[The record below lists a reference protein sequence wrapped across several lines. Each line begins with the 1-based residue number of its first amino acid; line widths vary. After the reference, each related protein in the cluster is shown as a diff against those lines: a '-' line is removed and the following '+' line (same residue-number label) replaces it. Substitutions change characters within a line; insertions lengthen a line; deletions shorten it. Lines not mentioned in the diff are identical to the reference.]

1 MSVMLAKITSDTK
14 KFIIV
19 MIIVGLGMAG
29 DAMIYCLL
37 PVTPESFNITVFQI
51 GILLSVN
58 RFVRLIT
65 NEISTT
71 VVTRLNSDKPLII
84 AVCLSTF
91 ITLGYAIPWG
101 FWWLLALRILW
112 GACFSLL
119 RIEGYIAALR
129 YSNRESLSR
138 YMAWHETIKGQ
149 IYGIITIVSGVLADL
164 ISPRSVPVLLAALT
178 AACLLFFKGGRANL
192 MGTEGAAVD
201 TAPRSGR
208 GKVSNPK
215 VLIILGLVILVSAT
229 FATMMGSLRGR
240 AIVDY
245 ILPGAGIAV
254 GAATFAALFQVAG
267 QVVSLSG
274 PVIGYFCD
282 KIGRRKAFSIV
293 FIIQI
298 IIILTLALFKLWY
311 IMLVMFIVQLFSG
324 SASQILRTAI
334 SGEYAN
340 PSEQA
345 VFMNRIATFQDMGS
359 ATGPFLGY
367 ALYAG
372 TGNFQLIAIIMIPC
386 LLFSVFALRKIGK
399 AT

>member
-240 AIVDY
+240 SIVDY

>member
-1 MSVMLAKITSDTK
+1 MSIMLTKITPDTK
-14 KFIIV
+14 KFVIV

-37 PVTPESFNITVFQI
+37 PVTPESFHINVFQI

-65 NEISTT
+65 NEISTS
-71 VVTRLNSDKPLII
+71 VVTRLNSDKPLVI

-101 FWWLLALRILW
+101 FWWLLFLRALW
-112 GACFSLL
+112 GGCFSLL

-129 YSNRESLSR
+129 YSNRETLSR

-149 IYGIITIVSGVLADL
+149 IYGIITIISGVLADL
-164 ISPRSVPVLLAALT
+164 ISPRAVPVLLAVLT

-192 MGTEGAAVD
+192 MGADGAAVD
-201 TAPRSGR
+201 TAPRAGR

-274 PVIGYFCD
+274 PVIGYLCD
-282 KIGRRKAFSIV
+282 KIGRRKAFTIV
-293 FIIQI
+293 FITQI
-298 IIILTLALFKLWY
+298 TIILTLALFKLWY
-311 IMLVMFIVQLFSG
+311 IMMAMFVVQLFSG
-324 SASQILRTAI
+324 SASQILRTSIA
-334 SGEYAN
+334 GEYAN

-372 TGNFQLIAIIMIPC
+372 TGNFQLIALIMIPC

>member
-1 MSVMLAKITSDTK
+1 
-14 KFIIV
+14 
-19 MIIVGLGMAG
+19 MAG

-65 NEISTT
+65 NEISTS
-71 VVTRLNSDKPLII
+71 VVTRLNSDKPLVI

-101 FWWLLALRILW
+101 FWWLLFLRILW
-112 GACFSLL
+112 GGCFSLL

-129 YSNRESLSR
+129 YSNRETLSR

-149 IYGIITIVSGVLADL
+149 IYGIVTIVSGVLADL
-164 ISPRSVPVLLAALT
+164 ISPRAVPVLLAALT

-192 MGTEGAAVD
+192 MGVDGAAVD
-201 TAPRSGR
+201 TAPRAGG

-215 VLIILGLVILVSAT
+215 LLIVLGLVILVSAT
-229 FATMMGSLRGR
+229 FATMLATLRGR

-254 GAATFAALFQVAG
+254 GAATFAALFQLAG
-267 QVVSLSG
+267 QIVSLSG
-274 PVIGYFCD
+274 PIIGYVCD
-282 KIGRRKAFSIV
+282 KIGRRKAFTIV
-293 FIIQI
+293 FMIQI
-298 IIILTLALFKLWY
+298 TIILTLALFKLWY
-311 IMLVMFIVQLFSG
+311 IMLAMFIVQLFSG
-324 SASQILRTAI
+324 SASQILRTSI
-334 SGEYAN
+334 SGEYARG
-340 PSEQA
+340 SEQA

-372 TGNFQLIAIIMIPC
+372 TGNFQLIALIMIPC
-386 LLFSVFALRKIGK
+386 LLISIFALRKIGK

>member
-1 MSVMLAKITSDTK
+1 
-14 KFIIV
+14 
-19 MIIVGLGMAG
+19 MAG

-37 PVTPESFNITVFQI
+37 PVAPESFNITVFQI

-58 RFVRLIT
+58 RFVRLVT
-65 NEISTT
+65 NEISTK

-101 FWWLLALRILW
+101 FWWLLFLRILW
-112 GACFSLL
+112 GGCFSLL

-129 YSNRESLSR
+129 YSDRETLSR
-138 YMAWHETIKGQ
+138 YMAWNETIKGQ
-149 IYGIITIVSGVLADL
+149 VYGIITIISGVLADL
-164 ISPRSVPVLLAALT
+164 ISPRAVPVLLAVLT
-178 AACLLFFKGGRANL
+178 AMCLLFFKGGKANL
-192 MGTEGAAVD
+192 MGVDGSAVD
-201 TAPRSGR
+201 TAATSGR
-208 GKVSNPK
+208 VKVSNIRLL
-215 VLIILGLVILVSAT
+215 VILGLAILVSAT

-267 QVVSLSG
+267 QIVSLGG
-274 PVIGYFCD
+274 PVIGYICD
-282 KIGRRKAFSIV
+282 KIGRRKAFTIV
-293 FIIQI
+293 FFIQAT
-298 IIILTLALFKLWY
+298 IILVLALFKLWY
-311 IMLVMFIVQLFSG
+311 IILAMFVVQLFSG
-324 SASQILRTAI
+324 SASQILRTSIA
-334 SGEYAN
+334 GEYARG
-340 PSEQA
+340 SEQA

-359 ATGPFLGY
+359 AVGPFLGY

-372 TGNFQLIAIIMIPC
+372 TGNFQLIALIMIPC
-386 LLFSVFALRKIGK
+386 LLLSVFALRKIGK

>member
-1 MSVMLAKITSDTK
+1 
-14 KFIIV
+14 

-37 PVTPESFNITVFQI
+37 PVAPESFHITVFQI

-65 NEISTT
+65 NEISTS
-71 VVTRLNSDKPLII
+71 VVTRLNSDKPLVI

-101 FWWLLALRILW
+101 FWWLLFLRILW
-112 GACFSLL
+112 GGCFSLL

-149 IYGIITIVSGVLADL
+149 IYGIITIISGVLADL
-164 ISPRSVPVLLAALT
+164 ISPRAVPVLLAVLT
-178 AACLLFFKGGRANL
+178 AMCLLFFRGGKANL
-192 MGTEGAAVD
+192 MGVDGSAVD
-201 TAPRSGR
+201 TAPRMSR

-215 VLIILGLVILVSAT
+215 LLIILGLVILVSAT

-245 ILPGAGIAV
+245 ILPGAGIAL

-267 QVVSLSG
+267 QIVSLGG
-274 PVIGYFCD
+274 PVMGYICD
-282 KIGRRKAFSIV
+282 KLGRRKAFTIV

-298 IIILTLALFKLWY
+298 TIILVLALFKLWY
-311 IMLVMFIVQLFSG
+311 IILVMFIVQLFSG
-324 SASQILRTAI
+324 SASQILRTSIA
-334 SGEYAN
+334 GEYARGN
-340 PSEQA
+340 EQA
-345 VFMNRIATFQDMGS
+345 LFMNRIATFQDMGS
-359 ATGPFLGY
+359 AMGPFLGY

-372 TGNFQLIAIIMIPC
+372 TGNFQLIALIMIPC
-386 LLFSVFALRKIGK
+386 LLLSILGLRKIGK

>member
-1 MSVMLAKITSDTK
+1 MLKKIAPDTK
-14 KFIIV
+14 KFVIV

-37 PVTPESFNITVFQI
+37 PVTPESFHITVFQI

-65 NEISTT
+65 NEISTS
-71 VVTRLNSDKPLII
+71 VVTRLNSDKPLVI

-101 FWWLLALRILW
+101 FWWLLFLRILW
-112 GACFSLL
+112 GGCFSLL

-129 YSNRESLSR
+129 YSNRETLSR

-149 IYGIITIVSGVLADL
+149 IYGIITIISGVLADL
-164 ISPRSVPVLLAALT
+164 ISPRAVPVLLAVLT
-178 AACLLFFKGGRANL
+178 LACLLFFKGGRANL
-192 MGTEGAAVD
+192 MGVDGAAVD
-201 TAPRSGR
+201 TAPRAGR

-229 FATMMGSLRGR
+229 FATMMVALRGR

-245 ILPGAGIAV
+245 ILPGAAIAV

-267 QVVSLSG
+267 QIVSLSG
-274 PVIGYFCD
+274 PVIGYICD

-293 FIIQI
+293 FMIQLT
-298 IIILTLALFKLWY
+298 IILTLALFKLWY
-311 IMLVMFIVQLFSG
+311 IILAMFVVQLFSG
-324 SASQILRTAI
+324 SASQILRTSIA
-334 SGEYAN
+334 GEYAK
-340 PSEQA
+340 PAEQA

-372 TGNFQLIAIIMIPC
+372 TGNFQLIALIMIPC

>member
-1 MSVMLAKITSDTK
+1 MLTKITPETK
-14 KFIIV
+14 KFVIV

-37 PVTPESFNITVFQI
+37 PVTPESFHITVFQI

-65 NEISTT
+65 NEISTS
-71 VVTRLNSDKPLII
+71 VVTRLNSDKPLVI

-101 FWWLLALRILW
+101 FWWLLFLRILW
-112 GACFSLL
+112 GGCFSLL

-129 YSNRESLSR
+129 YSNRESLGR

-149 IYGIITIVSGVLADL
+149 IYGIITIISGVLADL
-164 ISPRSVPVLLAALT
+164 ISPRAVPVLLAVLT

-192 MGTEGAAVD
+192 MGVDGAAVD
-201 TAPRSGR
+201 TAPRAGR

-229 FATMMGSLRGR
+229 FATMMGTLRGR

-245 ILPGAGIAV
+245 ILPGAAIAV

-274 PVIGYFCD
+274 PVIGYICD

-293 FIIQI
+293 FMIQLT
-298 IIILTLALFKLWY
+298 IILTLALFKLWY
-311 IMLVMFIVQLFSG
+311 IMLAMFVVQLFSG
-324 SASQILRTAI
+324 SASQILRTSIA
-334 SGEYAN
+334 GEYAK

-372 TGNFQLIAIIMIPC
+372 TGNFQLIALIMIPC
-386 LLFSVFALRKIGK
+386 LLFSLFALRKIGK

>member
-1 MSVMLAKITSDTK
+1 MLKKIAPDTK
-14 KFIIV
+14 KFVIV

-37 PVTPESFNITVFQI
+37 PVTPESFHITVFQI

-65 NEISTT
+65 NEISTS
-71 VVTRLNSDKPLII
+71 VVTRLNSDKPLVI

-101 FWWLLALRILW
+101 FWWLLFLRILW

-129 YSNRESLSR
+129 YSNRETLSR

-149 IYGIITIVSGVLADL
+149 IYGIITIISGVLADL
-164 ISPRSVPVLLAALT
+164 ISPRFVPVLLAVLT

-192 MGTEGAAVD
+192 MGAEGAAVD
-201 TAPRSGR
+201 TAPRAGH

-215 VLIILGLVILVSAT
+215 VLVILGLVILVSAT
-229 FATMMGSLRGR
+229 FATMMGTLRGR

-267 QVVSLSG
+267 QIVSLSG
-274 PVIGYFCD
+274 PVIGYICD
-282 KIGRRKAFSIV
+282 KIGRRKAFTIV
-293 FIIQI
+293 FFIQLT
-298 IIILTLALFKLWY
+298 IILTLALFKLWF
-311 IMLVMFIVQLFSG
+311 IMLAMFVVQLFSG
-324 SASQILRTAI
+324 SASQILRTSIA
-334 SGEYAN
+334 GEYAK

-359 ATGPFLGY
+359 ACGPFLGY

-372 TGNFQLIAIIMIPC
+372 TGNFQLIALIMIPC
-386 LLFSVFALRKIGK
+386 LLLSVFGLRKIGK

>member
-1 MSVMLAKITSDTK
+1 MLAKITSDTK

>member
-1 MSVMLAKITSDTK
+1 
-14 KFIIV
+14 

>member
-1 MSVMLAKITSDTK
+1 MFKTVAPETK
-14 KFIIV
+14 KFVIV

-37 PVTPESFNITVFQI
+37 PVTPESFHITVFQI

-65 NEISTT
+65 NEISTS
-71 VVTRLNSDKPLII
+71 VVTRLNSDKPLIL

-101 FWWLLALRILW
+101 FWWLLFLRALW
-112 GACFSLL
+112 GGCFSLL

-149 IYGIITIVSGVLADL
+149 SYGIITIISGVLADL
-164 ISPRSVPVLLAALT
+164 ISPRAVPVLLAALT
-178 AACLLFFKGGRANL
+178 AGCLFFFKGGRANL
-192 MGTEGAAVD
+192 MGADGAAVD

-215 VLIILGLVILVSAT
+215 VLVMLGLVILVSAT

-245 ILPGAGIAV
+245 ILPGAGIAI

-267 QVVSLSG
+267 QIVSLSG
-274 PVIGYFCD
+274 PVIGYLCD
-282 KIGRRKAFSIV
+282 KIGRRKAFTIV
-293 FIIQI
+293 FITQI
-298 IIILTLALFKLWY
+298 TIILTLALFKLWF
-311 IMLVMFIVQLFSG
+311 IMLAMFVVQLFSG
-324 SASQILRTAI
+324 SASQILRTSIA
-334 SGEYAN
+334 GEYAN

-372 TGNFQLIAIIMIPC
+372 TGNFQLIALIMIPC
-386 LLFSVFALRKIGK
+386 LVLSVLGLRKIGK

>member
-1 MSVMLAKITSDTK
+1 
-14 KFIIV
+14 

-37 PVTPESFNITVFQI
+37 PVAPESFHITVFQI

-65 NEISTT
+65 NEISTS
-71 VVTRLNSDKPLII
+71 VVTRLNSDKPLVI

-101 FWWLLALRILW
+101 FWWLLFLRILW
-112 GACFSLL
+112 GGCFSLL

-149 IYGIITIVSGVLADL
+149 IYGIITIISGVLADL
-164 ISPRSVPVLLAALT
+164 ISPRAVPVLLAVLT
-178 AACLLFFKGGRANL
+178 AMCLLFFRGGKANL
-192 MGTEGAAVD
+192 MGVDGSAVD
-201 TAPRSGR
+201 TAPRMSR

-215 VLIILGLVILVSAT
+215 LLIILGLVILVSAT

-245 ILPGAGIAV
+245 ILPGAGIAL

-267 QVVSLSG
+267 QIVSLGG
-274 PVIGYFCD
+274 PVMGYICD
-282 KIGRRKAFSIV
+282 KLGRRKAFTIV

-298 IIILTLALFKLWY
+298 TIIMVLALFKLWY
-311 IMLVMFIVQLFSG
+311 IILVMFIVQLFSG
-324 SASQILRTAI
+324 SASQILRTSIA
-334 SGEYAN
+334 GEYARGN
-340 PSEQA
+340 EQA
-345 VFMNRIATFQDMGS
+345 LFMNRIATFQDMGS
-359 ATGPFLGY
+359 AMGPFLGY

-372 TGNFQLIAIIMIPC
+372 TGNFQLIALIMIPC
-386 LLFSVFALRKIGK
+386 LLLSIFGLRKIGK

>member
-1 MSVMLAKITSDTK
+1 
-14 KFIIV
+14 

-101 FWWLLALRILW
+101 FWWLLFLRALW
-112 GACFSLL
+112 GGCFSLL

>member
-1 MSVMLAKITSDTK
+1 MR
-14 KFIIV
+14 KFVII

-37 PVTPESFNITVFQI
+37 PVAPESFNITVFQI

-58 RFVRLIT
+58 RFVRLVT
-65 NEISTT
+65 NEISTK

-101 FWWLLALRILW
+101 FWWLLFLRILW
-112 GACFSLL
+112 GGCFSLL

-129 YSNRESLSR
+129 YSDRETLSR
-138 YMAWHETIKGQ
+138 YMAWNETIKGQ
-149 IYGIITIVSGVLADL
+149 VYGIITIISGVLADL
-164 ISPRSVPVLLAALT
+164 ISPRAVPVLLAVLT
-178 AACLLFFKGGRANL
+178 AMCLFFFKGGKANL
-192 MGTEGAAVD
+192 MGVDGSAVD
-201 TAPRSGR
+201 TAATPGR
-208 GKVSNPK
+208 VKVSNIRLL
-215 VLIILGLVILVSAT
+215 VILGLAILVSAT

-267 QVVSLSG
+267 QIVSLGG
-274 PVIGYFCD
+274 PVIGYICD
-282 KIGRRKAFSIV
+282 KIGRRKAFTIV
-293 FIIQI
+293 FFIQAT
-298 IIILTLALFKLWY
+298 IILVLALFKLWY
-311 IMLVMFIVQLFSG
+311 IILAMFVVQLFSG
-324 SASQILRTAI
+324 SASQILRTSIA
-334 SGEYAN
+334 GEYARG
-340 PSEQA
+340 SEQA

-359 ATGPFLGY
+359 AVGPFLGY

-372 TGNFQLIAIIMIPC
+372 TGNFQLIALIMIPC
-386 LLFSVFALRKIGK
+386 LLLSVFALRKIGK

>member
-1 MSVMLAKITSDTK
+1 MLKKITPDTK
-14 KFIIV
+14 KFVII

-37 PVTPESFNITVFQI
+37 PVTPESFHITVFQI

-58 RFVRLIT
+58 RFVRLVT

-71 VVTRLNSDKPLII
+71 VVTRLNSDKPLVI

-101 FWWLLALRILW
+101 FWWLLFLRILW
-112 GACFSLL
+112 GGCFSLL

-129 YSNRESLSR
+129 YSNRETLSR

-149 IYGIITIVSGVLADL
+149 IYGIITIASGVLADL
-164 ISPRSVPVLLAALT
+164 ISPRAVPVLLAVLT
-178 AACLLFFKGGRANL
+178 AACLFFFKGGRANL
-192 MGTEGAAVD
+192 MGVEGAAVD
-201 TAPRSGR
+201 TAPRPGR

-229 FATMMGSLRGR
+229 FATMIATLRGR

-267 QVVSLSG
+267 QIVSLSG

-293 FIIQI
+293 FMIQLT
-298 IIILTLALFKLWY
+298 IILALALFKMWY
-311 IMLVMFIVQLFSG
+311 VMLAMFVVQLFSG
-324 SASQILRTAI
+324 SASQILRTSI
-334 SGEYAN
+334 SGEYARGN
-340 PSEQA
+340 EQA

-372 TGNFQLIAIIMIPC
+372 TGNFQLIALIMVPC
-386 LLFSVFALRKIGK
+386 LIMSVFALRKIGK

>member
-1 MSVMLAKITSDTK
+1 MSIMRTKITPDTK

-65 NEISTT
+65 NEISTS
-71 VVTRLNSDKPLII
+71 VVTRLNSDKPLVI

-101 FWWLLALRILW
+101 FWWLLFLRALW
-112 GACFSLL
+112 GGCFSLL

-149 IYGIITIVSGVLADL
+149 IYGIITIISGVLADL

-178 AACLLFFKGGRANL
+178 AACLLFFRGGRANL
-192 MGTEGAAVD
+192 MGADGAAVD
-201 TAPRSGR
+201 TAPRAGR

-267 QVVSLSG
+267 QIVSLSG
-274 PVIGYFCD
+274 PVIGYVCD

-311 IMLVMFIVQLFSG
+311 IMLAMFIVQLFSG
-324 SASQILRTAI
+324 SASQILRTSIA
-334 SGEYAN
+334 GEYAN
-340 PSEQA
+340 PAEQA

-372 TGNFQLIAIIMIPC
+372 TGNFQLIAMIMIPC
-386 LLFSVFALRKIGK
+386 LLLSVFALRKIGK

>member
-1 MSVMLAKITSDTK
+1 MIKNIAPDTK
-14 KFIIV
+14 KFVIV

-37 PVTPESFNITVFQI
+37 PVAPESFHITVFQI

-65 NEISTT
+65 NEISTS
-71 VVTRLNSDKPLII
+71 VVTRLNSDKPLVI

-101 FWWLLALRILW
+101 FWWLLFLRILW
-112 GACFSLL
+112 GGCFSLL

-129 YSNRESLSR
+129 YSKCETLSR

-149 IYGIITIVSGVLADL
+149 IYGIITIISGVLADL
-164 ISPRSVPVLLAALT
+164 ISPRAVPVLLAALT
-178 AACLLFFKGGRANL
+178 AACLLFFKGGKANL
-192 MGTEGAAVD
+192 MGVEGAAVD
-201 TAPRSGR
+201 TAPRAGR

-215 VLIILGLVILVSAT
+215 LLIVLGLVILVSAT
-229 FATMMGSLRGR
+229 FATMMGTLRGR

-274 PVIGYFCD
+274 PVIGYICD
-282 KIGRRKAFSIV
+282 KIGRRKAFAIV
-293 FIIQI
+293 FGIQLT
-298 IIILTLALFKLWY
+298 IILMLALFRLWY
-311 IMLVMFIVQLFSG
+311 IILAMFVVQLFSG
-324 SASQILRTAI
+324 SASQILRTSIA
-334 SGEYAN
+334 GEYARGN
-340 PSEQA
+340 EQA

-359 ATGPFLGY
+359 AMGPFLGY

-372 TGNFQLIAIIMIPC
+372 TGNFVFIAVIMIPC
-386 LLFSVFALRKIGK
+386 LLLSMFALRKIGK

>member
-1 MSVMLAKITSDTK
+1 MR
-14 KFIIV
+14 KFVII

-37 PVTPESFNITVFQI
+37 PVAPESFNITVFQI

-58 RFVRLIT
+58 RFVRLVT
-65 NEISTT
+65 NEISTK

-101 FWWLLALRILW
+101 FWWLLFLRILW
-112 GACFSLL
+112 GGCFSLL

-129 YSNRESLSR
+129 YSDRETLSR
-138 YMAWHETIKGQ
+138 YMAWNETIKGQ
-149 IYGIITIVSGVLADL
+149 VYGIITIISGVLADL
-164 ISPRSVPVLLAALT
+164 ISPRAVPVLLAVLT
-178 AACLLFFKGGRANL
+178 AMCLLFFKGGKANL
-192 MGTEGAAVD
+192 MGVDGSAVD
-201 TAPRSGR
+201 TAATPGR
-208 GKVSNPK
+208 VKVSNIRLL
-215 VLIILGLVILVSAT
+215 VILGLVILVSAT
-229 FATMMGSLRGR
+229 FATMMASLRGR

-267 QVVSLSG
+267 QIVSLGG
-274 PVIGYFCD
+274 PVIGYICD
-282 KIGRRKAFSIV
+282 KIGRRKAFTIV
-293 FIIQI
+293 FFIQATIIMV
-298 IIILTLALFKLWY
+298 LALFKLWY
-311 IMLVMFIVQLFSG
+311 IILAMFVVQLFSG
-324 SASQILRTAI
+324 SASQILRTSIA
-334 SGEYAN
+334 GEYARG
-340 PSEQA
+340 SEQA

-359 ATGPFLGY
+359 AVGPFLGY

-372 TGNFQLIAIIMIPC
+372 TGNFQLIALIMIPC
-386 LLFSVFALRKIGK
+386 LLLSVFALRKIGK

>member
-101 FWWLLALRILW
+101 FWWLLFLRALW
-112 GACFSLL
+112 GGCFSLL

>member
-1 MSVMLAKITSDTK
+1 MSIMLTKITPDTK
-14 KFIIV
+14 KFVIV

-37 PVTPESFNITVFQI
+37 PVTPESFHITVFQI

-65 NEISTT
+65 NEISTS
-71 VVTRLNSDKPLII
+71 VVTRLNSDKPLVI

-101 FWWLLALRILW
+101 FWWLLFLRALW
-112 GACFSLL
+112 GGCFSLL

-129 YSNRESLSR
+129 YSNRETLSR

-149 IYGIITIVSGVLADL
+149 IYGIITIISGVLADL
-164 ISPRSVPVLLAALT
+164 ISPRAVPVLLAVLT

-192 MGTEGAAVD
+192 MGVDGAAVD
-201 TAPRSGR
+201 TTPRSGR

-215 VLIILGLVILVSAT
+215 VLVMLGLVILVSAT

-274 PVIGYFCD
+274 PVIGYLCD
-282 KIGRRKAFSIV
+282 KIGRRKAFTIV
-293 FIIQI
+293 FITQI
-298 IIILTLALFKLWY
+298 TIILTLALFKLWY
-311 IMLVMFIVQLFSG
+311 IMMAMFVVQLFSG
-324 SASQILRTAI
+324 SASQILRTSIA
-334 SGEYAN
+334 GEYAN
-340 PSEQA
+340 PAEQA

-372 TGNFQLIAIIMIPC
+372 TGNFQLIALIMIPC